1 MGRTVAWVLW
11 GSVVAGAGLGA
22 GCGGGGGG
30 GGGDPT
36 VPAVVSVRFVGPN
49 GADVGAI
56 HKDFVPRNAWI
67 ELLFTAELDPKTVVE
82 PGIKVRAGPYFDQPS
97 LGTFHVQG
105 HRVLFDPTLL
115 GNGGARPFGFDA
127 EQTHHIEVPTGV
139 PSGEMV
145 RSSGGVA
152 PVSTFTMDFRT
163 TTNFV
168 RDDVPPRLVTHRVV
182 TPLPDPDGRL
192 WSNTILELE
201 FDEAIDPRTIR
212 PSLTASAADPID
224 SLDIRFAAG
233 YAVNEAAGVAG
244 RPIPM
249 QAVPSADAK
258 RVRLV
263 PLYPLATG
271 PYVFEIHVL
280 PALRDLAGNAFSP
293 AAKVGPFTCVGEASE
308 MAPTLLAEAFW
319 AETNR
324 DPFTSELPWGEGSI
338 TGVPVTSR
346 RAYVLSANYVNL
358 DAAMGVLGA
367 RLVSPLPLIGADLDA
382 VAPQAVPSVFG
393 RRLQLAFDVNDLG
406 PSGTITSI
414 GWGPDRNATFV
425 ATYPAVTIRLGTA
438 SADVG
443 LFLTE
448 TFADNSD
455 GPLTIVYQG
464 PYNVAQRANV
474 GNEAVAPAPFAPG
487 TPYQP
492 LFDFTG
498 FVPWPALKKFVDW
511 DTGPAGPVSP
521 RAMILEVDAV
531 AGSTWQE
538 CRAYFRGP
546 LAFPGLI
553 PQARTGRRLVAES
566 GGSAAN
572 PPWAA
577 GAPNPDPTVQDT
589 AFTISKVATRVQS
602 RFYTPDPVGT
612 DGLAYP
618 PPYSTQRT
626 FGTKSDY
633 GPMQFVTSSLP
644 TGTDVVVEY
653 QGATVLDP
661 GSSRTQPDLTHPTTP
676 WTTDPDDCD
685 GYPYVRWRITL
696 RANPVTGERP
706 TVGTAALPIRE
717 TP

>member
-1 MGRTVAWVLW
+1 M
-11 GSVVAGAGLGA
+11 
-22 GCGGGGGG
+22 
-30 GGGDPT
+30 T

-49 GADVGAI
+49 GADVGAV

-67 ELLFTAELDPKTVVE
+67 EVLFTAELDPKSVVE
-82 PGIKVRAGPYFDQPS
+82 PGIKVRAGPHFDQPS

-127 EQTHHIEVPTGV
+127 EQTHHLEVPTGV

-152 PVSTFTMDFRT
+152 PVSTFTMEFRT

-182 TPLPDPDGRL
+182 TPLPDPAGRL

-201 FDEAIDPRTIR
+201 FDEAIDPRTLR
-212 PSLTASAADPID
+212 SSLAWGGADPID
-224 SLDIRFAAG
+224 SLDVRFSAG
-233 YAVNEAAGVAG
+233 YAVNDAAGVAG
-244 RPIPM
+244 RPIPVEV
-249 QAVPSADAK
+249 VPSADAK

-263 PLYPLATG
+263 PLFPIANG

-280 PALRDLAGNAFSP
+280 SALRDLAGNAFSP
-293 AAKVGPFTCVGEASE
+293 TARVGPFTCVGDATE
-308 MAPTLLAEAFW
+308 MAPVLLSETFSTEA
-319 AETNR
+319 NR
-324 DPFTSELPWGEGSI
+324 DPTASELRWGDGAI
-338 TGVPVTSR
+338 TGAPVTSR
-346 RAYVLSANYVNL
+346 RAFVLSANYVNA
-358 DAAMGVLGA
+358 DAALGVLGA
-367 RLVSPLPLIGADLDA
+367 RLVSPMPLIGADLDA
-382 VAPQAVPSVFG
+382 VAPQVVPSALG

-425 ATYPAVTIRLGTA
+425 ATYPSVTIRLGYA
-438 SADVG
+438 AESVG
-443 LFLTE
+443 LNLTD
-448 TFADNSD
+448 TFAANSN
-455 GPLTIVYQG
+455 GPLTVVYQG

-487 TPYQP
+487 TPFQP

-498 FVPWPALKKFVDW
+498 FVPWPALQRFVDW
-511 DTGPAGPVSP
+511 DTGPNGMASA
-521 RAMILEVDAV
+521 RTFLLEVDAA

-538 CRAYFRGP
+538 CRTYFRGP
-546 LAFPGLI
+546 LVFPVGPVPLVV
-553 PQARTGRRLVAES
+553 GRRLFAES
-566 GGSAAN
+566 GGSMAN
-572 PPWAA
+572 PPGGAL
-577 GAPNPDPTVQDT
+577 APNPDPAIQDT
-589 AFTISKVATRVQS
+589 AFTISKVATLVQS
-602 RFYTPDPVGT
+602 RFYTPDPVGK

-633 GPMQFVTSSLP
+633 GPVQFLMSSRP
-644 TGTDVVVEY
+644 PGTEVVVEY

-661 GSSRTQPDLTHPTTP
+661 TADRTRPALAQPMTP

-685 GYPYVRWRITL
+685 GYPYLRWRISL
-696 RANPVTGERP
+696 RANPVSGERP
-706 TVGTAALPIRE
+706 TVGTAALPLRE

>member
-1 MGRTVAWVLW
+1 MGRNTAGGVAGL
-11 GSVVAGAGLGA
+11 VVAGAALVA

-30 GGGDPT
+30 GGGDLT
-36 VPAVVSVRFVGPN
+36 VPSVVSVRFVGPN
-49 GADVGAI
+49 GADVGAV

-67 ELLFTAELDPKTVVE
+67 EVLFTAELDPKTVVE

-115 GNGGARPFGFDA
+115 GNGGARPFGFDP
-127 EQTHHIEVPTGV
+127 EQTHRIDVPTGV

-152 PVSTFTMDFRT
+152 PVATFTMEFRT

-182 TPLPDPDGRL
+182 SPLPAPDGRL
-192 WSNTILELE
+192 WANTILELE
-201 FDEAIDPRTIR
+201 FDEAIDPRTLR
-212 PSLTASAADPID
+212 PSLAWGAADPID
-224 SLDIRFAAG
+224 SLDVRFAAG

-244 RPIPM
+244 RPIPV
-249 QAVPSADAK
+249 QVVPSADAK

-263 PLYPLATG
+263 PLYPIADG

-280 PALRDLAGNAFSP
+280 SALRDLAGNAFSP
-293 AAKVGPFTCVGEASE
+293 TARVGPFTCVGDAAE
-308 MAPTLLAEAFW
+308 MAPVLLSETFW
-319 AETNR
+319 TETNR
-324 DPFTSELPWGEGSI
+324 DPATSELPWGDGSV
-338 TGVPVTSR
+338 TGVPITSR

-358 DAAMGVLGA
+358 DAGMGVLGV
-367 RLVSPLPLIGADLDA
+367 RLVSPAPLIGADLDA
-382 VAPQAVPSVFG
+382 VAPQPVPSAFG
-393 RRLQLAFDVNDLG
+393 RRLQLVFDVNDLG

-425 ATYPAVTIRLGTA
+425 ATYPAVTIRMGHA
-438 SADVG
+438 SDGVG
-443 LFLTE
+443 LALGE

-464 PYNVAQRANV
+464 PYDVAQRANV
-474 GNEAVAPAPFAPG
+474 GNEALAPAPFAVG
-487 TPYQP
+487 TAFQP

-498 FVPWPALKKFVDW
+498 FVPWPALQKFVDW
-511 DTGPAGPVSP
+511 DTGPNGAVSQ
-521 RAMILEVDAV
+521 RTFLLEVDAV

-546 LAFPGLI
+546 LLVGPGVPL
-553 PQARTGRRLVAES
+553 PRTGRRLMAES
-566 GGSAAN
+566 GGSSAN
-572 PPWAA
+572 PPWTAV
-577 GAPNPDPTVQDT
+577 APNPDPTIQDT

-602 RFYTPDPVGT
+602 RFYTPDPVGK

-633 GPMQFVTSSLP
+633 GPVQFLMSSLP
-644 TGTDVVVEY
+644 TGTEVVVEY
-653 QGATVLDP
+653 QGATALDP
-661 GSSRTQPDLTHPTTP
+661 ASDRTRPDLVQPATP
-676 WTTDPDDCD
+676 WTIDPDDCD
-685 GYPYVRWRITL
+685 GYPYLRWRISL